1 MCVLDDQDHEY
12 LKQEFGGDANRG
24 VHWPIRGSGV
34 TLWPWY
40 MHDLIAPPIGDGNVA
55 WPFACVIYLHGSTCE
70 TDIGLTLTFA
80 HELQH
85 FIQYAHKKR
94 LWALNTLLT
103 NLGSDDFKVWWDF
116 PIEVDARRT
125 AKLVAEELHGSRP
138 VMEYISCRI
147 SARVTDTDADD
158 WRFVQSIDTSFPYD
172 LAERTRPLVKKY
184 KAQLAALLQERGVD
198 PDFADVD
205 LDA

>member
-1 MCVLDDQDHEY
+1 
-12 LKQEFGGDANRG
+12 
-24 VHWPIRGSGV
+24 
-34 TLWPWY
+34 

-55 WPFACVIYLHGSTCE
+55 WPFACVIYLHGSTRE

-85 FIQYAHKKR
+85 FIQYAHKQR

-172 LAERTRPLVKKY
+172 LAERTRPLLKKY
-184 KAQLAALLQERGVD
+184 KEHSLIFGLLRPLRGSLHGSTFAEMLAHSVFHEPDRHPGV
-198 PDFADVD
+198 
-205 LDA
+205 